1 LLAGCGRAEI
11 KPVDIVAEDMCALC
25 KMAISEK
32 QYAAEFITHDG
43 EPLKFDDIGCMVRYL
58 EGQQNKDDIAAY
70 FVVDF
75 DSREWV
81 RAEAAHYIR
90 SSELQTPMSG
100 GIVAFKD
107 QSKME
112 AAAAQYQG
120 DRLRFS
126 DLLD

>member
-1 LLAGCGRAEI
+1 
-11 KPVDIVAEDMCALC
+11 
-25 KMAISEK
+25 
-32 QYAAEFITHDG
+32 
-43 EPLKFDDIGCMVRYL
+43 
-58 EGQQNKDDIAAY
+58 
-70 FVVDF
+70 
-75 DSREWV
+75 
-81 RAEAAHYIR
+81 
-90 SSELQTPMSG
+90 MSG